1 MKSVAVASNV
11 DSKCYTAYL
20 VEIFNYHQEKQ
31 NTEKKRKGKNE
42 TKSTNN
48 ETEEKLFK
56 VKTAKSHS
64 TRRKDNIELK
74 PSMKNRTLYLLENRN
89 KKKIGCMVKEEK
101 KKVNNLSRPLK

>member
-1 MKSVAVASNV
+1 MWIASAIQHIQ
-11 DSKCYTAYL
+11 SKYL
-20 VEIFNYHQEKQ
+20 ITTKKNKIQK
-31 NTEKKRKGKNE
+31 KKRKGKNE